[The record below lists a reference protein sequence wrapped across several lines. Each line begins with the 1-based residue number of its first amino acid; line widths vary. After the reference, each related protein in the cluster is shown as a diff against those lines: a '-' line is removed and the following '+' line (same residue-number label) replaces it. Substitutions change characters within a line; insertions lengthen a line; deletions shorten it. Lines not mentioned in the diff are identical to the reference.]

1 MKKVVKGNNH
11 FNNLIGGLKMSTYS
25 EQLKIFS
32 GNSHPELAQDLCDY
46 LGTELVNADVS
57 RFKDGEIGVRTYET
71 VRGADVFVVQP
82 TSPPVNENLMELLI
96 IIDAL
101 RRASAR
107 RITAVMPYYGY
118 ARQDRKANPRDPIT
132 SKLVANLLT
141 KAGARRV
148 LSIDFHAAQ
157 IQGFFDIPVDH
168 LYASPIMVD
177 YFKDFDNSN
186 LIAVAP
192 DVGSVKRVR
201 SFAESLDIPMA
212 IIDKRRPKA
221 NVAEVMNVIGEVD
234 GKNVILVDDMI
245 DTAGTITAAA
255 DVLKEKG
262 AKDIYACGTHA
273 LFSGPAVERLKNA
286 PISKIVVT
294 NTIAQKDHGLE
305 NLEVLSVAPLVGE
318 AIDRIFKDLSVSVL
332 F

>member
-1 MKKVVKGNNH
+1 
-11 FNNLIGGLKMSTYS
+11 MSSYS
-25 EQLKIFS
+25 EQLKIFAGS
-32 GNSHPELAQDLCDY
+32 SHPKLAQDLCNY
-46 LGTELVNADVS
+46 LGTELVDADIK
-57 RFKDGEIGVRTYET
+57 RFEDGEISVRIHET

-82 TSPPVNENLMELLI
+82 TSPPVNENLMELLV

-107 RITAVMPYYGY
+107 RITAVIPYYGY
-118 ARQDRKANPRDPIT
+118 ARQDRKARPRDPIT

-141 KAGARRV
+141 QAGARRV
-148 LSIDFHAAQ
+148 LAIDFHAPQ

-168 LYASPIMVD
+168 LYASPIMID
-177 YFKDFDNSN
+177 YFKNFKRSD

-201 SFAESLDIPMA
+201 SFAESLNIPMA
-212 IIDKRRPKA
+212 IIDKRRPKP
-221 NVAEVMNVIGEVD
+221 NIAEVMNVIGEVD
-234 GKNVILVDDMI
+234 NKNVILLDDII

-255 DVLKEKG
+255 KILKEKG
-262 AKDIYACGTHA
+262 AKDVYACGTHA
-273 LFSGPAVERLKNA
+273 LFSGPAIERLEKA
-286 PISKIVVT
+286 PITKIVVT
-294 NTIAQKDHGLE
+294 NTIAQKQYKLD
-305 NLEVLSVAPLVGE
+305 NLEVLSIAPLVGE

>member
-1 MKKVVKGNNH
+1 
-11 FNNLIGGLKMSTYS
+11 MSTYS
-25 EQLKIFS
+25 EQLKIFT
-32 GNSHPELAQDLCDY
+32 GNSHPELAKDLCEY
-46 LGTELVNADVS
+46 LGTELVNAEVG
-57 RFKDGEIGVRTYET
+57 RFKDGEISVRTFET

-107 RITAVMPYYGY
+107 RITAVIPYYGY

-141 KAGARRV
+141 QAGARRV
-148 LSIDFHAAQ
+148 LSIDFHASQ

-177 YFKDFDNSN
+177 YFKDFDVSN

-221 NVAEVMNVIGEVD
+221 NVAEVMNIIGEVD
-234 GKNVILVDDMI
+234 GKNVILLDDMI

-255 DVLKEKG
+255 SVLKEKG

-286 PISKIVVT
+286 PISKIIVT

-305 NLEVLSVAPLVGE
+305 NLEVLSVAPLLGE

>member
-1 MKKVVKGNNH
+1 MKRNKP
-11 FNNLIGGLKMSTYS
+11 GGQKMSSYS
-25 EQLKIFS
+25 EQLKIFA
-32 GNSHPELAQDLCDY
+32 GNSHPGLAQDLCDY
-46 LGTELVNADVS
+46 LGTELVNADVT

-82 TSPPVNENLMELLI
+82 TSPPVNENLMELLV

-107 RITAVMPYYGY
+107 RITAVIPYYGY
-118 ARQDRKANPRDPIT
+118 ARQDRKARPRDPIT

-141 KAGARRV
+141 EAGARRV
-148 LSIDFHAAQ
+148 LSIDFHAPQ

-168 LYASPIMVD
+168 LYAAPIMVD
-177 YFKDFDNSN
+177 YFKDFDRSD

-201 SFAESLDIPMA
+201 SFAENLNIPMA
-212 IIDKRRPKA
+212 IIDKRRPKP

-234 GKNVILVDDMI
+234 GKNVILLDDII
-245 DTAGTITAAA
+245 DTAGTISAAA
-255 DVLKEKG
+255 EVLKEKG
-262 AKDIYACGTHA
+262 AKDVYACGTHA
-273 LFSGPAVERLKNA
+273 LFSGPAVERLKKA
-286 PISKIVVT
+286 PITKIIVT
-294 NTIAQKDHGLE
+294 NTIAQKDHDLD

>member
-1 MKKVVKGNNH
+1 MKRNKP
-11 FNNLIGGLKMSTYS
+11 GGQKMSSYS
-25 EQLKIFS
+25 EQLKIFA
-32 GNSHPELAQDLCDY
+32 GNAHPELAQDLCDY
-46 LGTELVNADVS
+46 LGTELVNADVT
-57 RFKDGEIGVRTYET
+57 RFKDGEIGVRTHET

-82 TSPPVNENLMELLI
+82 TSPPVNENLMELLV

-107 RITAVMPYYGY
+107 RITAVIPYYGY
-118 ARQDRKANPRDPIT
+118 ARQDRKARPRDPIT

-141 KAGARRV
+141 QAGARRV
-148 LSIDFHAAQ
+148 LSIDFHAPQ

-168 LYASPIMVD
+168 LYAAPIMVD
-177 YFKDFDNSN
+177 YFKDFDHSD

-201 SFAESLDIPMA
+201 SFAETLNIPMA
-212 IIDKRRPKA
+212 IIDKRRPKP
-221 NVAEVMNVIGEVD
+221 NVAEVMNVIGKVD
-234 GKNVILVDDMI
+234 GKNVILLDDII

-255 DVLKEKG
+255 EVLKEKG
-262 AKDIYACGTHA
+262 ARDVYACGTHA
-273 LFSGPAVERLKNA
+273 LFSGPAIDRLKNA
-286 PISKIVVT
+286 PITKIIVT
-294 NTIAQKDHGLE
+294 NTIAQKDHGLD

>member
-1 MKKVVKGNNH
+1 
-11 FNNLIGGLKMSTYS
+11 MSTYS
-25 EQLKIFS
+25 EQLKIFT
-32 GNSHPELAQDLCDY
+32 GNSHPELAKDLCEY

-57 RFKDGEIGVRTYET
+57 RFKDGEINVRTYET

-107 RITAVMPYYGY
+107 RITAVIPYYGY

-148 LSIDFHAAQ
+148 LSIDFHASQ

-168 LYASPIMVD
+168 LYASPIMID
-177 YFKDFDNSN
+177 YFKDFDRSD

-201 SFAESLDIPMA
+201 SFAENLDIPMA

-221 NVAEVMNVIGEVD
+221 NVAEVMNVIGKVG
-234 GKNVILVDDMI
+234 GKNVILLDDMI

-255 DVLKEKG
+255 SVLKEKG

-305 NLEVLSVAPLVGE
+305 NLEVLSVAPLLGE

>member
-1 MKKVVKGNNH
+1 
-11 FNNLIGGLKMSTYS
+11 MSSYS
-25 EQLKIFS
+25 EQLKIFA

-46 LGTELVNADVS
+46 LGTELVNADIT
-57 RFKDGEIGVRTYET
+57 RFKDGEIGVRTHET

-107 RITAVMPYYGY
+107 RITAVIPYYGY
-118 ARQDRKANPRDPIT
+118 ARQDRKARPRDPIT

-141 KAGARRV
+141 QAGARRV
-148 LSIDFHAAQ
+148 LSIDFHAPQ

-168 LYASPIMVD
+168 LYAAPIMID
-177 YFKDFDNSN
+177 YFKEFSRSD

-201 SFAESLDIPMA
+201 SFAENLNIPMA
-212 IIDKRRPKA
+212 IIDKRRPKP
-221 NVAEVMNVIGEVD
+221 NVAEVMNVIGKVE
-234 GKNVILVDDMI
+234 GKNVILLDDII

-255 DVLKEKG
+255 EVLKKKG
-262 AKDIYACGTHA
+262 AKDVYACGTHA

-286 PISKIVVT
+286 PITKIIVT
-294 NTIAQKDHGLE
+294 NTIAQQEHDLD

>member
-1 MKKVVKGNNH
+1 
-11 FNNLIGGLKMSTYS
+11 MSTYS

-234 GKNVILVDDMI
+234 GKNVILLDDII

-294 NTIAQKDHGLE
+294 NTIPQKDHGLE

>member
-1 MKKVVKGNNH
+1 
-11 FNNLIGGLKMSTYS
+11 MSSYS
-25 EQLKIFS
+25 EQLKIFA
-32 GNSHPELAQDLCDY
+32 GNSHPKLAQDLCNY
-46 LGTELVNADVS
+46 LGTELVDADVT
-57 RFKDGEIGVRTYET
+57 RFKDGEIGVRTHET

-82 TSPPVNENLMELLI
+82 TSPPVNENLMELLV

-107 RITAVMPYYGY
+107 RITAVIPYYGY
-118 ARQDRKANPRDPIT
+118 ARQDRKARPRDPIT

-141 KAGARRV
+141 QAGARRV
-148 LSIDFHAAQ
+148 LSIDFHAPQ

-177 YFKDFDNSN
+177 YFKDFDRSD

-201 SFAESLDIPMA
+201 SFAETLNIPMA
-212 IIDKRRPKA
+212 IIDKRRPKP
-221 NVAEVMNVIGEVD
+221 NVAEVMNVIGEVEN
-234 GKNVILVDDMI
+234 KNVILLDDII

-255 DVLKEKG
+255 EVLKEKG
-262 AKDIYACGTHA
+262 AKDVYACGTHA
-273 LFSGPAVERLKNA
+273 LFSGPAIKRLKNA
-286 PISKIVVT
+286 PITKIIVT
-294 NTIAQKDHGLE
+294 NTISQEGHNLD

>member
-1 MKKVVKGNNH
+1 MKRNKP
-11 FNNLIGGLKMSTYS
+11 GGQKMSSYS
-25 EQLKIFS
+25 EQLKIFA
-32 GNSHPELAQDLCDY
+32 GNAHPELAQDLCDY
-46 LGTELVNADVS
+46 LGTELVNADVT

-107 RITAVMPYYGY
+107 RITAVIPYYGY
-118 ARQDRKANPRDPIT
+118 ARQDRKARPRDPIT

-141 KAGARRV
+141 QAGARRI
-148 LSIDFHAAQ
+148 LSIDFHAPQ

-177 YFKDFDNSN
+177 YFKDFDRSD

-201 SFAESLDIPMA
+201 SFAESLNIPMA
-212 IIDKRRPKA
+212 IIDKRRPKP
-221 NVAEVMNVIGEVD
+221 NVAEVMNVIGEVE
-234 GKNVILVDDMI
+234 GKNVILLDDII
-245 DTAGTITAAA
+245 DTAGTISAAA
-255 DVLKEKG
+255 EVLQEKG
-262 AKDIYACGTHA
+262 AKDVYACGTHA
-273 LFSGPAVERLKNA
+273 LFSGPAVERLKKA
-286 PISKIVVT
+286 PITKIIVT
-294 NTIAQKDHGLE
+294 NTIAQKKHDLD

>member
-1 MKKVVKGNNH
+1 
-11 FNNLIGGLKMSTYS
+11 MSSYS
-25 EQLKIFS
+25 EQLKIFA
-32 GNSHPELAQDLCDY
+32 GNAHPELAQDLCDY
-46 LGTELVNADVS
+46 LGTELVNADVT
-57 RFKDGEIGVRTYET
+57 RFKDGEIGVRTHET

-82 TSPPVNENLMELLI
+82 TSPPVNENLMELLV

-107 RITAVMPYYGY
+107 RITAVIPYYGY
-118 ARQDRKANPRDPIT
+118 ARQDRKARPRDPIT

-141 KAGARRV
+141 QAGARRV
-148 LSIDFHAAQ
+148 LSIDFHAPQ

-168 LYASPIMVD
+168 LYAAPIMVD
-177 YFKDFDNSN
+177 YFKDFDHSD

-201 SFAESLDIPMA
+201 SFAETLNIPMA
-212 IIDKRRPKA
+212 IIDKRRPKP
-221 NVAEVMNVIGEVD
+221 NVAEVMNVIGKVD
-234 GKNVILVDDMI
+234 GKNVILLDDII

-255 DVLKEKG
+255 EVLKEKG
-262 AKDIYACGTHA
+262 ARDVYACGTHA
-273 LFSGPAVERLKNA
+273 LFSGPAIERLKNA
-286 PISKIVVT
+286 PITKIIVT
-294 NTIAQKDHGLE
+294 NTIAQKDHGLD

>member
-1 MKKVVKGNNH
+1 
-11 FNNLIGGLKMSTYS
+11 MSSYS
-25 EQLKIFS
+25 EQLKIFA

-46 LGTELVNADVS
+46 LGTELVNADVT

-82 TSPPVNENLMELLI
+82 TSPPVNENLMELLV

-107 RITAVMPYYGY
+107 RITAVIPYYGY
-118 ARQDRKANPRDPIT
+118 ARQDRKARPRDPIT

-141 KAGARRV
+141 QAGARRV
-148 LSIDFHAAQ
+148 LSIDFHAPQ

-177 YFKDFDNSN
+177 YFKDFDRSD

-201 SFAESLDIPMA
+201 SFAESLNIPMA
-212 IIDKRRPKA
+212 IIDKRRPKP

-234 GKNVILVDDMI
+234 GKNVILLDDII
-245 DTAGTITAAA
+245 DTAGTISAAA
-255 DVLKEKG
+255 EVLKDKG
-262 AKDIYACGTHA
+262 AKEVYACGTHA
-273 LFSGPAVERLKNA
+273 LFSGPAVERLKEA
-286 PISKIVVT
+286 PITKIIVT
-294 NTIAQKDHGLE
+294 NTIAQKDHDLD

>member
-1 MKKVVKGNNH
+1 
-11 FNNLIGGLKMSTYS
+11 MSSYS
-25 EQLKIFS
+25 EQLKIFA
-32 GNSHPELAQDLCDY
+32 GNSHPKLAQDLCDY
-46 LGTELVNADVS
+46 LGTELVNADVT
-57 RFKDGEIGVRTYET
+57 RFEDGEIGVRTHET

-82 TSPPVNENLMELLI
+82 TSPPVNENLMELLV

-107 RITAVMPYYGY
+107 RITAVIPYYGY
-118 ARQDRKANPRDPIT
+118 ARQDRKARPRDPIT

-141 KAGARRV
+141 QAGARRV
-148 LSIDFHAAQ
+148 LAIDFHAPQ

-168 LYASPIMVD
+168 LYAAPIMVD
-177 YFKDFDNSN
+177 YFKNYDRSD

-192 DVGSVKRVR
+192 DVGAVKRVR

-212 IIDKRRPKA
+212 IIDKRRPKP
-221 NVAEVMNVIGEVD
+221 NVAEVMNVIGRVD
-234 GKNVILVDDMI
+234 GKNVILLDDII

-255 DVLKEKG
+255 KILKEKG
-262 AKDIYACGTHA
+262 AKDVYACGTHA
-273 LFSGPAVERLKNA
+273 LFSGPAIQRLKDA
-286 PISKIVVT
+286 PITKIIVT
-294 NTIAQKDHGLE
+294 NTISQAKHNLE
-305 NLEVLSVAPLVGE
+305 NLEVLSIAPLVGE

>member
-1 MKKVVKGNNH
+1 
-11 FNNLIGGLKMSTYS
+11 MSSYS
-25 EQLKIFS
+25 EQLKIFA
-32 GNSHPELAQDLCDY
+32 GNSHPKLAQDLCDY
-46 LGTELVNADVS
+46 LGTELVNADVT

-82 TSPPVNENLMELLI
+82 TSPPVNENLMELLV

-107 RITAVMPYYGY
+107 RITAVIPYYGY
-118 ARQDRKANPRDPIT
+118 ARQDRKARPRDPIT

-141 KAGARRV
+141 QAGARRV
-148 LSIDFHAAQ
+148 LSIDFHAPQ

-177 YFKDFDNSN
+177 YFKDFDRSD

-201 SFAESLDIPMA
+201 SFAESLNIPMA
-212 IIDKRRPKA
+212 IIDKRRPKP
-221 NVAEVMNVIGEVD
+221 NVAEVMNVIGEVEN
-234 GKNVILVDDMI
+234 KNVILLDDII

-255 DVLKEKG
+255 EVLKEKG
-262 AKDIYACGTHA
+262 AKDVYACGTHA
-273 LFSGPAVERLKNA
+273 LFSGPAIKRLKNA
-286 PISKIVVT
+286 PISKIIVT
-294 NTIAQKDHGLE
+294 NTISQQEHDLD

>member
-234 GKNVILVDDMI
+234 GKNVILLDDII

>member
-1 MKKVVKGNNH
+1 
-11 FNNLIGGLKMSTYS
+11 MSSYS
-25 EQLKIFS
+25 EQLKIFA

-46 LGTELVNADVS
+46 LGTELVNADVT

-82 TSPPVNENLMELLI
+82 TSPPVNENLMELLV

-107 RITAVMPYYGY
+107 RITAVIPYYGY
-118 ARQDRKANPRDPIT
+118 ARQDRKARPRDPIT

-141 KAGARRV
+141 QAGARRV
-148 LSIDFHAAQ
+148 LSIDFHAPQ

-168 LYASPIMVD
+168 LYASPIMID
-177 YFKDFDNSN
+177 YFKDFDRSD

-201 SFAESLDIPMA
+201 SFAENLNIPMA
-212 IIDKRRPKA
+212 IIDKRRPKP
-221 NVAEVMNVIGEVD
+221 NVAEVMNVIGEVS
-234 GKNVILVDDMI
+234 GKNVILLDDII

-255 DVLKEKG
+255 EVLKDKG
-262 AKDIYACGTHA
+262 AKEVYACGTHA
-273 LFSGPAVERLKNA
+273 LFSGPAIERLENA
-286 PISKIVVT
+286 PITKIVVT
-294 NTIAQKDHGLE
+294 NTIAQKEHDLD

>member
-1 MKKVVKGNNH
+1 MKRNNP
-11 FNNLIGGLKMSTYS
+11 GGQKMSSYS
-25 EQLKIFS
+25 EQLKIFA
-32 GNSHPELAQDLCDY
+32 GNSHPELAQDLCEY
-46 LGTELVNADVS
+46 LGTELVNADVT
-57 RFKDGEIGVRTYET
+57 RFKDGEIGVRTHET
-71 VRGADVFVVQP
+71 VRGADVFVIQP
-82 TSPPVNENLMELLI
+82 TSPPVNENLMELLV

-118 ARQDRKANPRDPIT
+118 ARQDRKARPRDPIT

-141 KAGARRV
+141 EAGARRV
-148 LSIDFHAAQ
+148 LSIDFHAPQ

-177 YFKDFDNSN
+177 YFKDFDRSD

-201 SFAESLDIPMA
+201 SFAETLNIPMA
-212 IIDKRRPKA
+212 IIDKRRPKP

-234 GKNVILVDDMI
+234 GKNVILLDDII

-255 DVLKEKG
+255 RVLKEKG
-262 AKDIYACGTHA
+262 AKDVYACGTHA

-286 PISKIVVT
+286 PITKTIVT
-294 NTIAQKDHGLE
+294 NTIAQKDHNFN

>member
-1 MKKVVKGNNH
+1 
-11 FNNLIGGLKMSTYS
+11 MSSYS
-25 EQLKIFS
+25 EQLKIFA
-32 GNSHPELAQDLCDY
+32 GNSHPKLAQDLCDY
-46 LGTELVNADVS
+46 LGTELVNADVT
-57 RFKDGEIGVRTYET
+57 RFKDGEIGVRTHET

-82 TSPPVNENLMELLI
+82 TSPPVNENLMELLV

-107 RITAVMPYYGY
+107 RITAVIPYYGY
-118 ARQDRKANPRDPIT
+118 ARQDRKARPRDPIT

-141 KAGARRV
+141 QAGARRV
-148 LSIDFHAAQ
+148 LSIDFHAPQ

-168 LYASPIMVD
+168 LYAAPIMVD
-177 YFKDFDNSN
+177 YFKDFDRSD

-201 SFAESLDIPMA
+201 SFAETLNIPMA
-212 IIDKRRPKA
+212 IIDKRRPKP

-234 GKNVILVDDMI
+234 GKNVILLDDII

-255 DVLKEKG
+255 EVLKQKG
-262 AKDIYACGTHA
+262 AKDVYACGTHA
-273 LFSGPAVERLKNA
+273 LFSGPAIDRLKNA
-286 PISKIVVT
+286 PITKIIVT
-294 NTIAQKDHGLE
+294 NTIAQKDYGLD